1 MDTVKREKNRI
12 QKREQTAQVALS
24 LLLVTAFLVPALLL
38 VFLARSPGAFI
49 HAIFSTGWLPL
60 SFGLLF
66 FLIVGLGISQLGPSM
81 RETQR
86 QKQHWLNEYGRH
98 ILAPATKHPGENALV
113 IGGRVRGRGAS
124 YTVYLAWQDPL
135 TEQLYSFRVSTRF
148 SSALRSQPEGALY
161 PVQFDPSDLAFFVVP
176 ESRR

>member
-1 MDTVKREKNRI
+1 MSSMDTVKREKNRI

-66 FLIVGLGISQLGPSM
+66 FLIVGLGISP
-81 RETQR
+81 
-86 QKQHWLNEYGRH
+86 
-98 ILAPATKHPGENALV
+98 LAPSIRKTPRHEAL
-113 IGGRVRGRGAS
+113 
-124 YTVYLAWQDPL
+124 
-135 TEQLYSFRVSTRF
+135 STSECR
-148 SSALRSQPEGALY
+148 
-161 PVQFDPSDLAFFVVP
+161 
-176 ESRR
+176 